1 MAKRSLLLVDGDARS
16 LRVLE
21 VSLKKAGFVVTT
33 AVNGRDALD
42 KVKTAQPDLILS
54 DTDMPEM
61 DGFELCR
68 NLKAD
73 PELAQIP
80 FVFLTGQNAIE
91 NKIRGLELGVDEYLT
106 KPIYIKEIL
115 TRLRILLQ
123 KKERTSIEAKRD
135 PNTRFSGTLADM
147 GVVDI
152 IQTIEVSRKSGL
164 VHFSAEDGRQAT
176 IYFRNGKVIDAEC
189 GHLQGEDAVYRLL
202 TWGEGEFE
210 LLFRTVRRKEQIPT
224 STQALLMEGMRR
236 LDEWGRLLEQ
246 VPPLHTRFEVD
257 IKELADRLAELPDEL
272 NNILRLFD
280 GRRTLVDVIDLARIG
295 DLECIE
301 IISRIWFEGLVR
313 EASAPIAELRGEP
326 TGEYTTGTWTSR
338 RDSKAPPIA
347 DATPATAVA
356 PAADVST
363 APVAAPPA
371 QDTSAARAAV
381 EPVASAPAASAPAVA
396 PVEAGAGELGTED
409 IEELDASAIEEES
422 DLPESESEE
431 VDLEADEPPTPL
443 SGVARA
449 SDGTASEP
457 PASAPSSSVDVS
469 DPIAMA
475 IDAAHPIVPEGIPD
489 PGPAPALASLDGE
502 RPKNGSGLVG
512 RLRLIRRTGESKAPP
527 VPEEVPT
534 ASSEPAA
541 PAAAAPVAAAPTPPV
556 LEIAASDAEAA
567 AAMQEFDS
575 TDLTPL
581 PEPMPFGEE
590 AARGIAAS
598 ARVISSLGAEVASV
612 SGEVRS
618 QPAPRLSE
626 TAREIVVIPPRRNGT
641 NGAGLHPLASGSD
654 VGVHKVELDAAIAG
668 TADFLEA
675 PPGLRAISESDVSDD
690 AILDEEDAPRKTPPP
705 PPLPLRN
712 APFAAAVIARR
723 MTDPDVAATSRP
735 PDEPAFGRTIL
746 FTVGG
751 ATVVGATVGVLFWWL
766 GGGNTPPKA
775 SGAAK
780 PALAAR
786 PSAAGNP
793 RETQPATRPT
803 AGTDPVVKPGT
814 DPVVK
819 PGTDPVVKPG
829 TDAATEPV
837 EPSGAVE
844 PPESAAAV
852 AASDYAAVYDLARKA
867 RRHGRN
873 QEALVLVERALD
885 LRETAQALTLKAEV
899 LLSLKDTQRALA
911 AVEMAVILS
920 SRHAPAWYIK
930 GHIHRALGQPSKARA
945 AWERFL
951 ELDPDGRKADE
962 VLDKL
967 EDL

>member
-210 LLFRTVRRKEQIPT
+210 LLFRTVRRKEQIAT

-313 EASAPIAELRGEP
+313 EASGPTAELRGEP

-347 DATPATAVA
+347 DATPAAAAAPSEDASAAPVAAA
-356 PAADVST
+356 PAAD
-363 APVAAPPA
+363 
-371 QDTSAARAAV
+371 TSAA
-381 EPVASAPAASAPAVA
+381 PAGE
-396 PVEAGAGELGTED
+396 PVEAAVSEPDTDD

-422 DLPESESEE
+422 DLPDGEDLTSAEPASEE
-431 VDLEADEPPTPL
+431 VDLEADEPPAPL

-449 SDGTASEP
+449 SDGG
-457 PASAPSSSVDVS
+457 ASAAEVP

-475 IDAAHPIVPEGIPD
+475 IDAAHPVVPEGLPD
-489 PGPAPALASLDGE
+489 PAPALGSLDGD

-527 VPEEVPT
+527 VPEETP
-534 ASSEPAA
+534 A
-541 PAAAAPVAAAPTPPV
+541 PAPVAPAAPVASSPPAAPPAPVGPPATTEPPV
-556 LEIAASDAEAA
+556 IEIAASEAEAT

-581 PEPMPFGEE
+581 PAPMPFGEE
-590 AARGIAAS
+590 ARGVASAA

-618 QPAPRLSE
+618 QPEPRLSE
-626 TAREIVVIPPRRNGT
+626 TAREIVVIPPRRNGA
-641 NGAGLHPLASGSD
+641 NGAGLLSMASGSD
-654 VGVHKVELDAAIAG
+654 VSVHKVELDAAIAG
-668 TADFLEA
+668 SADVVEA

-690 AILDEEDAPRKTPPP
+690 HILDEEDAPRPPP
-705 PPLPLRN
+705 PPPARN
-712 APFAAAVIARR
+712 GIASGSMARR
-723 MTDPDVAATSRP
+723 MTDPDVAAART
-735 PDEPAFGRTIL
+735 PDEPAFARTIL
-746 FTVGG
+746 VTVGG
-751 ATVVGATVGVLFWWL
+751 ATIVGATVGVLFWWL
-766 GGGNTPPKA
+766 GGGNTPPKS

-786 PSAAGNP
+786 PSAAGTP
-793 RETQPATRPT
+793 RETQPATRPN
-803 AGTDPVVKPGT
+803 AGAEPVVKPGAE
-814 DPVVK
+814 PVVK
-819 PGTDPVVKPG
+819 PGI
-829 TDAATEPV
+829 DASTEPV
-837 EPSGAVE
+837 EPAGAVE
-844 PPESAAAV
+844 PPESAAAG
-852 AASDYAAVYDLARKA
+852 ATSDYAAVYDLARKA

-873 QEALVLVERALD
+873 QEALVL
-885 LRETAQALTLKAEV
+885 
-899 LLSLKDTQRALA
+899 
-911 AVEMAVILS
+911 
-920 SRHAPAWYIK
+920 
-930 GHIHRALGQPSKARA
+930 
-945 AWERFL
+945 
-951 ELDPDGRKADE
+951 
-962 VLDKL
+962 
-967 EDL
+967 